1 MEKKRNERPSRRGIS
16 LGTIFML
23 AVTVIVVGMSTATLP
38 RLLGKADF
46 DMDVG
51 SVFAL
56 SLDHAIP
63 SLALS
68 QIPISDRTAEPAV
81 QITPEM
87 PEILFTPAPTAV
99 PTPTPVPGGTVTL
112 TLGGSV
118 NIEEGIR
125 KSAYYSDSGKY
136 DFTEIMMLLQEE
148 MQSDLTLLTL
158 ENVTC
163 DTEKVSSVNVPSDVM
178 DMLSDA
184 GVDLLALGY
193 PHAMD
198 KGMAGLQSTVQ
209 AARDRGMMTLG
220 AYVNQADADTLRMV
234 TVDNVD
240 VAFLHYTES
249 ISSTGKKAVSSEG
262 ADYALPMTLISG
274 TPDAMLA
281 DIRNAREA
289 GADLVIVSLN
299 WGKVSASKPT
309 AAQKELAQQL
319 ADAGADVIVGAGT
332 RVVQPVSWL
341 TAKDTNGSIRQVL
354 CAWNLG
360 SLINESRKDGNVLG
374 MLLQL
379 QISLDGGVL
388 SFEKVCYTPT
398 YVWRFKQDGKYQYRI
413 AVSDQAPPDG
423 MSDDHIGYMEKAYR
437 NLQKYLGDSP
447 VTLRTK

>member
-23 AVTVIVVGMSTATLP
+23 AVTVIVVGLSAATLP

-81 QITPEM
+81 QMTPEM

-193 PHAMD
+193 PNAMD
-198 KGMAGLQSTVQ
+198 KGMAGMQSTVQ

-281 DIRNAREA
+281 DIRNAGGWGGSGDRVPELGQGQRIQTHGSPEGA
-289 GADLVIVSLN
+289 GAAAGRCRRGRHCRRRDK
-299 WGKVSASKPT
+299 GCSAG
-309 AAQKELAQQL
+309 QL
-319 ADAGADVIVGAGT
+319 ADGKGYERIDPAGALRLEFG
-332 RVVQPVSWL
+332 QP
-341 TAKDTNGSIRQVL
+341 
-354 CAWNLG
+354 
-360 SLINESRKDGNVLG
+360 
-374 MLLQL
+374 
-379 QISLDGGVL
+379 
-388 SFEKVCYTPT
+388 
-398 YVWRFKQDGKYQYRI
+398 
-413 AVSDQAPPDG
+413 DQ
-423 MSDDHIGYMEKAYR
+423 
-437 NLQKYLGDSP
+437 
-447 VTLRTK
+447 